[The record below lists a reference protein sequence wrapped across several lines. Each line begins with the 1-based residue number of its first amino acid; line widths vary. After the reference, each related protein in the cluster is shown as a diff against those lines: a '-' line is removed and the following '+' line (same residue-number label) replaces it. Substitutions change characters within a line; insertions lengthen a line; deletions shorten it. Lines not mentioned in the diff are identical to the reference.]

1 MAAESG
7 WIIFGLAGQLL
18 FTGRFLVQ
26 WLSSER
32 AGRSVVPPSFWYL
45 SIFGATILMVY
56 AGYRRD
62 PVFMIGQSSGLFIYF
77 RNLQLITRERSRPSE
92 DRFTP
97 RQGLRIPIGPMSESG
112 AELKSRMDQVA
123 RRVA

>member
-45 SIFGATILMVY
+45 SIVGATILMVY

-77 RNLQLITRERSRPSE
+77 RNLQLITREHSRPSE
-92 DRFTP
+92 NRVRP
-97 RQGLRIPIGPMSESG
+97 LPGLRISTGSTPESG
-112 AELKSRMDQVA
+112 TRLKSGMEQAA